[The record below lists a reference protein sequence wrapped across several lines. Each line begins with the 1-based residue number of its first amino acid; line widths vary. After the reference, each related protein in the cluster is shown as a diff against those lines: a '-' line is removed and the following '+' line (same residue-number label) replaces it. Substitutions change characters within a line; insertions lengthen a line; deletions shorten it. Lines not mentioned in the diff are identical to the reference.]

1 MGLAGRQRHSF
12 LLSSPDGSEAAEKVP
27 ERGAEGETAAAPEP
41 HGEFGAAS
49 PLVGNALTERMC
61 DLRSA

>member
-1 MGLAGRQRHSF
+1 M
-12 LLSSPDGSEAAEKVP
+12 P
-27 ERGAEGETAAAPEP
+27 EYGTEGETAAAPEP

-49 PLVGNALTERMC
+49 PLLGSALIERMC